1 MRAAPNRKGQ
11 VRLVNMSRLESL
23 RALVDQSPAD
33 SRLRF
38 MLCMELMSTGDP
50 ASAVREFDEL
60 VRLDADYVAG
70 YFQAGR
76 ASESTGNTDAARAYY
91 TRGLEAARRVGDKH
105 AESELS
111 DALDMLG

>member
-1 MRAAPNRKGQ
+1 
-11 VRLVNMSRLESL
+11 MSRLESL
-23 RALVDQSPAD
+23 RALVDRSPAD

-38 MLCMELMSTGDP
+38 MLCMELTSTGDP
-50 ASAVREFDEL
+50 TAAVWEFDEL
-60 VRLDADYVAG
+60 VRLHPDYVAG

-76 ASESTGNTDAARAYY
+76 TSEGLGNTDAARAYY

-111 DALDMLG
+111 DALDLLG